1 MSTRAEERV
10 EADETAAR
18 MTGAFADVRRGEL
31 EKART
36 VFVDL
41 MHDPKHG
48 VEAYRGLAAVA
59 WQQKQGEAAIQL
71 LRIAVQQRPDNADA
85 QADLALLLLTSG
97 RAEESLVHWDQR
109 LRLTPADALAW
120 HNYGQALAAAGRLDA
135 AVSAFEMALKLAPD
149 QAQTYETYARALAT
163 AGSQDRAEPVWR
175 RGLARFPR
183 MESMYLG
190 LANSLFE
197 QSQLQAACETFRA
210 GVAALPQS
218 ADLHMGLG
226 QMLDD
231 LGDKAAAE
239 AQHRRALALR
249 PGWAMPV
256 EALLTMLRK
265 QARDEDLE
273 AARAILADPLRP
285 PQDHANAG
293 FGLGK
298 ALDARGDYDGAF
310 AAWSVANAA
319 RRRQIGPFDRDRW
332 VRRVDRY
339 IAQFTRPF
347 LEARRDWGS
356 DSDRP
361 VFVLG
366 MPRSGTTLAEQ
377 ILAVHP
383 DARGCGELSDIAR
396 IAKAL
401 PTKVGTMQKWPEA
414 AAALTPAL
422 TRAAADDYLSSV
434 LKRFPTSAARLVDK
448 APINFSYIGLIVL
461 LFPNARIIWCRRDP
475 RDICTSIFSENFGL
489 TQTQSTDLADIGF
502 FYKEHIRL
510 MRHWAGIVGERI
522 YECRYEDLIADFE
535 PRCRSLVEAAG
546 LPWDERCLRFHESD
560 RAVLT
565 PSRWQVR
572 SPIYSGAVAR
582 WKRYEKHLGPL
593 LEALHGEID
602 G

>member
-1 MSTRAEERV
+1 VSTQAEDLV
-10 EADETAAR
+10 ETGEKAAR
-18 MTGAFADVRRGEL
+18 IAEAFSDVRRGEF

-36 VFVDL
+36 VFADL

-71 LRIAVQQRPDNADA
+71 LRVAVQQRPDHADA

-109 LRLTPADALAW
+109 LRVTPTDAMAW
-120 HNYGQALAAAGRLDA
+120 HNYAQALAAAGRLEA

-149 QAQTYETYARALAT
+149 QVQTYETYARALA
-163 AGSQDRAEPVWR
+163 AAESQDRAEAVWR

-190 LANSLFE
+190 LADSLFK
-197 QSQLQAACETFRA
+197 QSQVPAACEIFRA

-218 ADLHMGLG
+218 AELHFGLG

-231 LGDKAAAE
+231 LGDRDGAE
-239 AQHRRALALR
+239 AEHRRALALR

-265 QARDEDLE
+265 AARDEDIE

-310 AAWSVANAA
+310 AAWTAANAA
-319 RRRQIGPFDRDRW
+319 RRRQIGPFDRARW
-332 VRRVDRY
+332 VRRVDRS
-339 IAQFTRPF
+339 IAQFTRSF

-356 DSDRP
+356 DSERP

-366 MPRSGTTLAEQ
+366 MPRSGTTLVEQ

-383 DARGCGELSDIAR
+383 DAQGCGELSDLAR
-396 IAKAL
+396 VAKVM
-401 PTKVGTMQKWPEA
+401 PEKIGTMQKWPEA
-414 AAALTPAL
+414 VAALTPAL

-434 LKRFPTSAARLVDK
+434 LKRFPTQAARLVDK
-448 APINFSYIGLIVL
+448 APVNFSYIGLIVL

-475 RDICTSIFSENFGL
+475 RDICTSVFSENFGL
-489 TQTQSTDLADIGF
+489 TQTQATDLADIGF
-502 FYKEHIRL
+502 FYKQHIRL
-510 MRHWAGIVGERI
+510 MRHWAEIAGERI
-522 YECRYEDLIADFE
+522 YECRYEDLIADFG
-535 PRCRSLVEAAG
+535 PSCRRLVEAAG

-560 RAVLT
+560 RPVLT

-593 LEALHGEID
+593 LEELRGEID
-602 G
+602 A

>member
-1 MSTRAEERV
+1 MSA
-10 EADETAAR
+10 ADELVETDEKASRLAQ
-18 MTGAFADVRRGEL
+18 AFADVRRGEI

-41 MHDPKHG
+41 MHDPKNG
-48 VEAYRGLAAVA
+48 VDAYRGLAAVA
-59 WQQKQGEAAIQL
+59 WQQKQREAAIQL
-71 LRIAVQQRPDNADA
+71 LRIAVQQRPDHADA

-97 RAEESLVHWDQR
+97 RAEESLAHWDQR
-109 LRLTPADALAW
+109 LRLTPSDAMAW
-120 HNYGQALAAAGRLDA
+120 HNYGQALASAARLEA

-149 QAQTYETYARALAT
+149 QAQTYETYARALAA
-163 AGSQDRAEPVWR
+163 AGSHDRAEAIWR
-175 RGLARFPR
+175 RGLARIPR
-183 MESMYLG
+183 VESMYLG

-197 QSQLQAACETFRA
+197 QSKVEAAREVFRA

-231 LGDKAAAE
+231 LGEKATAE
-239 AQHRRALALR
+239 AEHRRALELR
-249 PGWAMPV
+249 PGWAMPI

-265 QARDEDLE
+265 DAREEDLE

-285 PQDHANAG
+285 PQDHANVG

-310 AAWSVANAA
+310 AAWTVANAA

-332 VRRVDRY
+332 SRRVDRN

-347 LEARRDWGS
+347 LDARRDWGS

-366 MPRSGTTLAEQ
+366 MPRSGTTLVEQ
-377 ILAVHP
+377 ILSVHQ
-383 DARGCGELSDIAR
+383 DAQGCGELSDIAR
-396 IAKAL
+396 TAKTL
-401 PTKVGTMQKWPEA
+401 PARIGTMQKWPEA
-414 AAALTPAL
+414 VAALTPAL
-422 TRAAADDYLSSV
+422 TRAAADDYLASV
-434 LKRFPTSAARLVDK
+434 LKRFPTRAARLVDK
-448 APINFSYIGLIVL
+448 APINFSYIGLILL

-475 RDICTSIFSENFGL
+475 RDICMSIFSENFGL
-489 TQTQSTDLADIGF
+489 NQTQTTDLADIAF

-510 MRHWAGIVGERI
+510 MRHWTQVAGERI

-535 PRCRSLVEAAG
+535 PKCRSLVAAAG

>member
-1 MSTRAEERV
+1 MSTVAEEV
-10 EADETAAR
+10 VKTDDAAGR
-18 MTGAFADVRRGEL
+18 LTQAFSDVRSGEL
-31 EKART
+31 EKARAT
-36 VFVDL
+36 FADL
-41 MHDPKHG
+41 VHDSTHA
-48 VEAYRGLAAVA
+48 VQAYRGLAAVA
-59 WQQKQGEAAIQL
+59 WKQKQGEAAIQL
-71 LRIAVQQRPDNADA
+71 LRMAVQQGPDNSDA
-85 QADLALLLLTSG
+85 QADLALVLYSSG

-109 LRLTPADALAW
+109 LRLTPGDGMAW
-120 HNYGQALAAAGRLDA
+120 HNYGQALATAGRLDA
-135 AVSAFEMALKLAPD
+135 AVSAFETALKLAPD
-149 QAQTYETYARALAT
+149 QAQTYETYARALAA
-163 AGSQDRAEPVWR
+163 AGGEEQAEEVWR

-190 LANSLFE
+190 LAGSQFE
-197 QSQLQAACETFRA
+197 QSKLRQACETFQA
-210 GVAALPQS
+210 GVATLPES
-218 ADLHMGLG
+218 ADLQMGLG
-226 QMLDD
+226 QLLDD

-239 AQHRRALALR
+239 AQHRRALELR

-265 QARDEDLE
+265 SARDEDLE
-273 AARAILADPLRP
+273 VARAILADPLRP

-310 AAWSVANAA
+310 AAWTAANAA
-319 RRRQIGPFDRDRW
+319 RRRQIGPFDREGL
-332 VRRVDRY
+332 VRRVDRN
-339 IAQFTRPF
+339 IATFTRPF

-356 DSDRP
+356 DSSRP

-366 MPRSGTTLAEQ
+366 MPRSGTTLVEQ

-383 DARGCGELSDIAR
+383 DAYGCGELKDLAV

-401 PTKVGTMQKWPEA
+401 PARIGTIQKWPEA
-414 AAALTPAL
+414 AAALTAGL
-422 TRAAADDYLSSV
+422 TRATADGYLAGV
-434 LKRFPTSAARLVDK
+434 LKRYPTDAARLVDK
-448 APINFSYIGLIVL
+448 APVNFFYIGLIAM

-489 TQTQSTDLADIGF
+489 TQQQATDLGDIGF

-510 MRHWAGIVGERI
+510 MRHWAQVAGEQI
-522 YECRYEDLIADFE
+522 YECRYEDLVADFE
-535 PRCRSLVEAAG
+535 PKCRSLVAAAG
-546 LPWDERCLRFHESD
+546 LSWDDRCLRFHEAD

-572 SPIYSGAVAR
+572 SPIYAGAVGR

-593 LEALHGEID
+593 LAALQGETD

>member
-1 MSTRAEERV
+1 M
-10 EADETAAR
+10 EADEAVKADDAAGR
-18 MTGAFADVRRGEL
+18 LAQAFSDVRGGEL
-31 EKART
+31 EKSRA
-36 VFVDL
+36 VFADL
-41 MHDPKHG
+41 MHDPTHG

-59 WQQKQGEAAIQL
+59 WKQKQGEAAIQL
-71 LRIAVQQRPDNADA
+71 LRMAVQQGPDNGDA
-85 QADLALLLLTSG
+85 QADLALVLYASG

-109 LRLTPADALAW
+109 LRLTPSDAMAW
-120 HNYGQALAAAGRLDA
+120 HNYGQALATVGRLDM
-135 AVSAFEMALKLAPD
+135 AVSAFETALKLAPD

-163 AGSQDRAEPVWR
+163 AGNEELAEGVWR
-175 RGLARFPR
+175 RGLARLPK

-190 LANSLFE
+190 LARSQFE
-197 QSQLQAACETFRA
+197 QSKLTQSCETFRA
-210 GVAALPQS
+210 GVAALPES

-239 AQHRRALALR
+239 AQHRRALDLR

-256 EALLTMLRK
+256 EALLTILRK
-265 QARDEDLE
+265 EARDEDVE
-273 AARAILADPLRP
+273 IARGILADPLRP

-298 ALDARGDYDGAF
+298 VLDARGDYDGAF
-310 AAWSVANAA
+310 AVWSVANAA
-319 RRRQIGPFDRDRW
+319 RRRQIGPFDRQAMA
-332 VRRVDRY
+332 RRVDRN
-339 IAQFTRPF
+339 IAQFTRSF
-347 LEARRDWGS
+347 LEVRRGWGS
-356 DSDRP
+356 DSSRP

-366 MPRSGTTLAEQ
+366 MPRSGTTLVEQ

-383 DARGCGELSDIAR
+383 DAHGCGELTDLGR
-396 IAKAL
+396 LAKAI
-401 PTKVGTMQKWPEA
+401 PARAGTIQRWPEA
-414 AAALTPAL
+414 AAAMTAGL
-422 TRAAADDYLSSV
+422 TRATADEYLASV
-434 LKRFPTSAARLVDK
+434 LRRYPTNAARLVDK
-448 APINFSYIGLIVL
+448 APINFFYVGLIAM

-475 RDICTSIFSENFGL
+475 RDIGTSIYSENFGL
-489 TQTQSTDLADIGF
+489 TQTHATDLADIGF

-510 MRHWAGIVGERI
+510 MRHWAGIAGDQM

-535 PRCRSLVEAAG
+535 PRCRSLVQAAG
-546 LPWDERCLRFHESD
+546 LPWDARCLRFHEAD

-572 SPIYSGAVAR
+572 SPIYSAAVGR

-593 LEALHGEID
+593 LEELQGEID